1 MESERSTLFLSSGC
15 CAGVGF
21 IPPVSCRGY
30 FYLILCCCYCA
41 LWLCNV
47 VGCDWLLLVV
57 MATWAPFL
65 PNSPMCVSLPDWK
78 GQAGIRA
85 CGRRLA
91 GVGRWFG
98 VLLQK
103 HLVLVDKLKA

>member
-1 MESERSTLFLSSGC
+1 MLELASFFLFSVKVISISSS
-15 CAGVGF
+15 V
-21 IPPVSCRGY
+21 VVT
-30 FYLILCCCYCA
+30 A

-47 VGCDWLLLVV
+47 VGCDWLLLVT
-57 MATWAPFL
+57 MTTWARFL

-85 CGRRLA
+85 CGKRLA

>member
-1 MESERSTLFLSSGC
+1 MLGLASFPLFPVEVVSISSSVAVTVHCGC
-15 CAGVGF
+15 VMLLDVIGCYWSLWRLGHS
-21 IPPVSCRGY
+21 SCQ
-30 FYLILCCCYCA
+30 I
-41 LWLCNV
+41 
-47 VGCDWLLLVV
+47 
-57 MATWAPFL
+57 AP
-65 PNSPMCVSLPDWK
+65 CVLLPDWK

-103 HLVLVDKLKA
+103 HLILVHKLEAVEHFHENPFGC